1 MKRVGLIILSLS
13 IGFLVFAQK
22 AKQKGMFSVTAES
35 ALLNGDNHVNA
46 QILLIGGYEIYGW
59 SVGVGSGFDYYKY
72 RTVPAVIDLKKYFG
86 KGNRQFF
93 AYANGGADIAW
104 PTEKQKNLRRNVWG
118 NFNSNNQFK
127 NGYYSDFGLGYTLF
141 NSKRRGLFTALG
153 YSMKTLTE
161 TYNEQIW
168 TGTTSTI
175 SKRTMEYKMNRI
187 VLKFGYRF

>member
-1 MKRVGLIILSLS
+1 MKRIGLIILSLS
-13 IGFLVFAQK
+13 IGFSLFAQK
-22 AKQKGMFSVTAES
+22 AKQKVTFTVTAES

-72 RTVPAVIDLKKYFG
+72 RTVPVVLDLKKYFG

-104 PTEKQKNLRRNVWG
+104 PTEKQKNLHKNVWW

-127 NGYYSDFGLGYTLF
+127 NGYYSDLGLGYTLF
-141 NSKRRGLFTALG
+141 NGKRRGFYTALG
-153 YSMKTLTE
+153 YSIKTLTE
-161 TYNEQIW
+161 TYNEEIW
-168 TGTTSTI
+168 TGTTSVI
-175 SKRTMEYKMNRI
+175 SKRTLEYKMNRI
-187 VLKFGYRF
+187 VLKVGYRF